1 MHIYVC
7 IYMYIYLHIY
17 AYIFM
22 YIYIYIYIHLYIYI
36 IGKQSWSP
44 LVKEIKWEN
53 AGIAVLATTVL
64 ALRRF
69 KK

>member
-1 MHIYVC
+1 VGVSKCIHI
-7 IYMYIYLHIY
+7 
-17 AYIFM
+17 
-22 YIYIYIYIHLYIYI
+22 YIYIYIYICTFIYT

-53 AGIAVLATTVL
+53 AGIAMLATTVL